1 MTSKEGKQ
9 RVLVTR
15 HIPYLQE
22 KLAQD
27 SSIEVDMCEP
37 SSTTMPREEMLSRIA
52 GCTGLV
58 CTAGDKVDVALLD
71 SAGKSLRVVSTI
83 SAGFDHMDLALCRER
98 GIHVGNTPGCLQ
110 ETTAELAVALTFAA
124 KRRLFESHR
133 GALAGEWGA
142 SKFLQFCGSD
152 VSRNTVGIIGLG
164 EIGLS
169 YARFMKNGFQ
179 CRILYTGPREK
190 PNDIGAEFVDL
201 PTLLRLSDI
210 VSILAP
216 LNAAT
221 TKLLNSACFAQMQKH
236 AVLVNTARGGIVDQ
250 DALIHALSTSQIAA
264 AGLDVTDP
272 EPLPVDHI
280 LQSLPNCIVLPHIG
294 SATVKTRHKMV
305 DRALENLVAGL
316 DGQSLPYPV
325 A

>member
-210 VSILAP
+210 
-216 LNAAT
+216 
-221 TKLLNSACFAQMQKH
+221 MQKH